1 MSRSRKDPKERYVY
15 QTVTYLNEYQFQVLV
30 ALTVKMQSTV
40 AEVLRQAIME
50 MAERRLN

>member
-1 MSRSRKDPKERYVY
+1 MSGIRKDPKERHVF
-15 QTVTYLNEYQFQVLV
+15 QTTAYLNEYELQVLT